1 MFFVSGELNTLLAQP
16 GYRYA
21 HRPRGQSK
29 IVLIS
34 LKAVFAIADKRGKMP
49 VGTLLNRTMTGLES
63 VPGHPPESITADI
76 WPADPVAGSAG
87 RDRHINLVP

>member
-49 VGTLLNRTMTGLES
+49 VGTL
-63 VPGHPPESITADI
+63 
-76 WPADPVAGSAG
+76 
-87 RDRHINLVP
+87 